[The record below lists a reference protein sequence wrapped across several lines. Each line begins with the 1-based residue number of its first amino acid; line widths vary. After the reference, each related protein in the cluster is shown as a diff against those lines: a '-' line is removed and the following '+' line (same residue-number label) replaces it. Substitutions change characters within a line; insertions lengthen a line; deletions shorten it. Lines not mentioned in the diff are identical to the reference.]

1 MFDLDTTI
9 LASIETLIA
18 ESKAIQT
25 ELDRVKASRR
35 PSKAGVGVFAAFVVP
50 SGYKRL
56 ARQVG
61 SLWLD
66 SSYESQLKRL
76 EGVGEAWRE
85 RVHGFLGTVRVSPSD
100 RHRGMTIRQL
110 QTSFAKTQRYD
121 RLDSRLRNGV
131 GFLAAMKTRQVVPG
145 EAPIAPDVP
154 PEAET
159 RQVRHQTRTTPVKT
173 LFPPS
178 VIEKLPEPVKR
189 SIEQAVESYHREMYE
204 PAAVMLRK
212 AVQNGIVLR
221 FEAEGVGTE
230 VLQASG
236 DALPLPKLIEKAQHA
251 RLVSSQQAKELMRVK
266 WLGDTAAHSYANQIT
281 REDIDGVVVIV
292 RLALERIFTIQIR
305 PAVERRDETL

>member
-1 MFDLDTTI
+1 LDTTI

-35 PSKAGVGVFAAFVVP
+35 PSKAGVGVFATFVVP

-76 EGVGEAWRE
+76 EGVGEAWR
-85 RVHGFLGTVRVSPSD
+85 VRVLPSD
-100 RHRGMTIRQL
+100 RHNGLTIRQL

-121 RLDSRLRNGV
+121 RLDSRLRNGG
-131 GFLAAMKTRQVVPG
+131 GFLGEMKTRQVVPA

-154 PEAET
+154 PKRET
-159 RQVRHQTRTTPVKT
+159 RHVRPRTITAAVET

-221 FEAEGVGTE
+221 FEAEGVGQE

-236 DALPLPKLIEKAQHA
+236 DALPLPKLIEKAQLA
-251 RLVSSQQAKELMRVK
+251 RLVSSQQAKELMKVK